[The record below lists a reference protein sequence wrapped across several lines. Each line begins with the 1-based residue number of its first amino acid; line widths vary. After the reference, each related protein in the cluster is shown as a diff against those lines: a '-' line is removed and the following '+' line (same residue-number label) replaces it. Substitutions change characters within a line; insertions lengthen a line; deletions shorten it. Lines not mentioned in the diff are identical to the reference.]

1 MSFKGQLG
9 FFEKKPKE
17 LKSGL
22 NEILKGGYKSEKQE
36 SEIKNIKTLYK
47 LREKVN

>member
-1 MSFKGQLG
+1 M
-9 FFEKKPKE
+9 KKNK

-22 NEILKGGYKSEKQE
+22 NEILKGGYKSEKQV